1 MTAARYADRT
11 DAVSEKLQL
20 LAAAHAAGKF
30 DVAMSLAES
39 TKDTLGYERQLVVPG
54 VAPTVAADQW
64 LAVGELPKP
73 WAAWAAGWSHTRPLD
88 LFETIGVARRGEPV
102 EITLAAPTK
111 LATDLGRELRVAR
124 WDEKSNILV
133 EVACQVDD
141 EIAHAGER
149 RCHLMFI
156 ADVAAHQHA
165 TYFIFCGNPW
175 AERTDYA
182 TDLQVRGEGY
192 GLDIENHHY
201 VARLSRQEG
210 QLERLTSKRQHG
222 LELYAGGKGHGEP
235 AGIDWAHDY
244 VDVDHFQKLR
254 MRNWPSCPNYDVTSG
269 RLCAKIR
276 RWGFPYSPLHPI
288 FTPSRI
294 HMDQTYRFF
303 AGLPYFFKES
313 RFDVIKDVDIEAMRD
328 DEWVFSGYSFTDTL
342 WFDAMGKLHQ
352 GDPPKEQIENLW
364 GVGFFNRTSR
374 DAFIALWLEHVG
386 EGVEIPHGGA
396 PTLQYDGHGQL
407 WSRYPAQHAKLK
419 AGTTIRQRN
428 AYFFGGYEGAEGA
441 AQMEQLRH
449 QLLHPLEVQPSQSR
463 SKIAAMTAA
472 TAIRT
477 LARPGET
484 QPTAPLKATVWKA
497 LAEVKDEQLYTIDA
511 SIVDLGYVYDVREAG
526 GVVSVLVTMP
536 HRGRP
541 EFNFLVT
548 AGGGRVSPGIRER
561 VLKIP
566 GVRDVV
572 VQLTWNP
579 PWTVHR
585 LTEKGRSELGLS
597 AKS

>member
-1 MTAARYADRT
+1 MSAARYADRT
-11 DAVSEKLQL
+11 DGVLDKLRL
-20 LAAAHAAGKF
+20 LAAAHAAGKL
-30 DVAMSLAES
+30 DLAMSLAES
-39 TKDTLGYERQLVVPG
+39 AKDTLSYERQLLVPG
-54 VAPTVAADQW
+54 TAPTVTADQW
-64 LAVGELPKP
+64 LAAGVLPKP
-73 WAAWAAGWSHTRPLD
+73 WAAWSTGWTHVRPLD
-88 LFETIGVARRGEPV
+88 LFETVGIERRGEPV
-102 EITLAAPTK
+102 EITLSVPSK
-111 LATDLGRELRVAR
+111 LTSDLARELRVAR
-124 WDEKSNILV
+124 WDQPSNTLV
-133 EVACQVDD
+133 EIACQVDD
-141 EIAHAGER
+141 ETARPGER
-149 RCHLMFI
+149 RCRLMFL
-156 ADVAAHQHA
+156 ADVAAHQQA
-165 TYFIFCGNPW
+165 TYFVFCGNPW
-175 AERTDYA
+175 SERTAYA

-254 MRNWPSCPNYDVTSG
+254 MRNWPSCPNYEITTG
-269 RLCAKIR
+269 RLCARIR
-276 RWGFPYSPLHPI
+276 RWGFPYSPLHPV

-294 HMDQTYRFF
+294 HMDQTYRFY

-313 RFDVIKDVDIEAMRD
+313 RFDVVKDVDIEAMRD

-342 WFDAMGKLHQ
+342 WIDAQGKLHQ
-352 GDPPKEQIENLW
+352 GEVPPGQAENLW
-364 GVGFFNRTSR
+364 GVGFFNRTSH
-374 DAFIALWLEHVG
+374 DAFVALWLEHAA
-386 EGVEIPHGGA
+386 EGLEVAHGGV
-396 PTLQYDGHGQL
+396 PTLHYDGHGQL
-407 WSRYPAQHAKLK
+407 WSRYPAQHARLK

-428 AYFFGGYEGAEGA
+428 AYFYGAYEGAEA
-441 AQMEQLRH
+441 ATHVERLRH
-449 QLLHPLEVQPSQSR
+449 QLLHPLEVHLAQSR
-463 SKIAAMTAA
+463 AMTATSA
-472 TAIRT
+472 PRP

-484 QPTAPLKATVWKA
+484 QSTAPLKSAIWKA
-497 LAEVKDEQLYTIDA
+497 LSEVKDEQFYKIDA
-511 SIVDLGYVYDVREAG
+511 NIVDLGYVYDVREQG

-548 AGGGRVSPGIRER
+548 AGGGRIEPGIRER

-579 PWTVHR
+579 TWTVHR
-585 LTEKGRSELGLS
+585 LTEKGQRELGLS
-597 AKS
+597 G

>member
-1 MTAARYADRT
+1 MSAARYGDRT
-11 DAVSEKLQL
+11 DGVAEKLQL
-20 LAAAHAAGKF
+20 LAAAQKSGKL
-30 DVAMSLAES
+30 DLAMSLAES
-39 TKDTLGYERQLVVPG
+39 VKDTLGYERQLLAPAA
-54 VAPTVAADQW
+54 APTIAADQW
-64 LAVGELPKP
+64 IAVEELPKP
-73 WAAWAAGWSHTRPLD
+73 WAAWAAGWSHVRPLD
-88 LFETIGVARRGEPV
+88 VFETVDIERRGEPT
-102 EITLAAPTK
+102 EISLAVPSKFTS
-111 LATDLGRELRVAR
+111 DLGRELRVAR
-124 WDEKSNILV
+124 WDQASHMLV
-133 EVACQVDD
+133 EVPCQVDD
-141 EIAHAGER
+141 ESAHAGER
-149 RCHLMFI
+149 RCRLLFL
-156 ADVAAHQHA
+156 ADAGAHQHA
-165 TYFIFCGNPW
+165 MVFVFCGNPW

-182 TDLQVRGEGY
+182 SDLQVRGEGF
-192 GLDIENHHY
+192 GLDVENHHF

-254 MRNWPSCPNYDVTSG
+254 MRNWPACPNYEVTTG
-269 RLCAKIR
+269 GVCATIR
-276 RWGFPYSPLHPI
+276 RWGFPYSPLHPV

-294 HMDQTYRFF
+294 HMDQTYRFY

-313 RFDVIKDVDIEAMRD
+313 RFDVVKDVDIEAMRD

-342 WFDAMGKLHQ
+342 WIDVQGKVHH
-352 GDPPKEQIENLW
+352 GDPGPMEAKNLW
-364 GVGFFNRTSR
+364 GVGFFNRTSH
-374 DAFIALWLEHVG
+374 DAFIALWLKHEADG
-386 EGVEIPHGGA
+386 FAIAHGGA

-407 WSRYPAQHAKLK
+407 WSRYPAEHARLK

-428 AYFFGGYEGAEGA
+428 AYFFGGYDGA
-441 AQMEQLRH
+441 ADTPQIERLRH
-449 QLLHPLEVQPSQSR
+449 QLLHPLEVHLAQPRVMQ
-463 SKIAAMTAA
+463 AAASP
-472 TAIRT
+472 RP

-484 QPTAPLKATVWKA
+484 PQTATLKPAIWKA
-497 LAEVKDEQLYTIDA
+497 LAEVKDEQFYKIDA
-511 SIVDLGYVYDVREAG
+511 NIVDFGYVYDVREQG

-548 AGGGRVSPGIRER
+548 AGGGRVEPGIQER

-572 VQLTWNP
+572 VRHTWNP

-585 LTEKGRSELGLS
+585 LTEKGRRELGLDS
-597 AKS
+597 

>member
-1 MTAARYADRT
+1 MSAARYADRT
-11 DAVSEKLQL
+11 DGVSDKLQL
-20 LAAAHAAGKF
+20 LAAAHAAGKL
-30 DVAMSLAES
+30 DLAMSLAES
-39 TKDTLGYERQLVVPG
+39 TKDTLSYERQLLVSTT
-54 VAPTVAADQW
+54 APTVAADQW
-64 LAVGELPKP
+64 LAVATLPKA
-73 WAAWAAGWSHTRPLD
+73 WAAWATGWSHVRPLD
-88 LFETIGVARRGEPV
+88 LFETVGIERRGEPV
-102 EITLAAPTK
+102 EIMLAAPSK
-111 LATDLGRELRVAR
+111 LTSDLARELRVAR
-124 WDEKSNILV
+124 WDPPSNTLI
-133 EVACQVDD
+133 EIACQADD
-141 EIAHAGER
+141 ETAHAGER
-149 RCHLMFI
+149 RCRLTCL
-156 ADVAAHQHA
+156 ADVPAHQQA
-165 TYFIFCGNPW
+165 SYYIFCGNPLS
-175 AERTDYA
+175 ERTEYA

-192 GLDIENHHY
+192 GLDIENHHF

-254 MRNWPSCPNYDVTSG
+254 MRNWPSCPNYEVTSG

-276 RWGFPYSPLHPI
+276 RWGFPYSPLHPV

-294 HMDQTYRFF
+294 HMDQSYRFY

-342 WFDAMGKLHQ
+342 WFDAQGKLHH
-352 GDPPKEQIENLW
+352 GEPPPEQAEKLW
-364 GVGFFNRTSR
+364 GVGFFNSTSH
-374 DAFIALWLEHVG
+374 DAFVALWLEHG
-386 EGVEIPHGGA
+386 ADGFEIPHGGA

-407 WSRYPAQHAKLK
+407 WSRYPAQHAHLK

-428 AYFFGGYEGAEGA
+428 AYFFGGYEGAEGTA
-441 AQMEQLRH
+441 RIEQLRH
-449 QLLHPLEVQPSQSR
+449 ELLHPLEVHLTEPR
-463 SKIAAMTAA
+463 DRTAQ
-472 TAIRT
+472 TSLRP

-484 QPTAPLKATVWKA
+484 QRTAPLKPAIWKA
-497 LAEVKDEQLYTIDA
+497 LAEVKDEQFYKIDA
-511 SIVDLGYVYDVREAG
+511 NIVDLGYVYDVREQA

-548 AGGGRVSPGIRER
+548 AGGGRVEPGIRER

-585 LTEKGRSELGLS
+585 LTEKGQRELGLS
-597 AKS
+597 G